1 MLRQIGHCC
10 VVLGAA
16 FVVAATLLVVYL
28 FMQSPLFN

>member
-16 FVVAATLLVVYL
+16 FVVAAAVLVAYL
-28 FMQSPLFN
+28 FMKSPLFN